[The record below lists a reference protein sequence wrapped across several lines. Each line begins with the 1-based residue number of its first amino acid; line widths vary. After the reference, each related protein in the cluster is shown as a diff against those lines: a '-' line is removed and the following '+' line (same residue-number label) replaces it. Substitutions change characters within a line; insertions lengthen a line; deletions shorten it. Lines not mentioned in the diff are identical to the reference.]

1 MKPAWA
7 LDVASKG
14 GAIARISRADTASV
28 ENGSMSCNSL
38 HDGKPYSAH
47 IESPDSRLRPPQYC
61 TGSPETM
68 AGFAPDPRRSFGLDG
83 LSFGA
88 GNVSSANSFPWPDLR
103 WTAYPKA
110 WVRMYVPSM
119 RPFTTF
125 WNHWNP
131 RHGVRTTS
139 AERCPW
145 RSIAGHA
152 FPSLGVVP
160 TLLDVTALY
169 CTLQYI
175 DITKTE

>member
-14 GAIARISRADTASV
+14 GAIARISRADSASV

-103 WTAYPKA
+103 WTACPQPRFACVMGAARAAMDKSRLLLVQLTAMHPAASFRRTQVSRHYDHKG
-110 WVRMYVPSM
+110 WNSVR
-119 RPFTTF
+119 
-125 WNHWNP
+125 
-131 RHGVRTTS
+131 
-139 AERCPW
+139 
-145 RSIAGHA
+145 IQ
-152 FPSLGVVP
+152 L
-160 TLLDVTALY
+160 
-169 CTLQYI
+169 
-175 DITKTE
+175 K